1 MTYTTGNPLG
11 STDPRDLYD
20 NAEALDRFVNSTD
33 AAYTNR
39 LSVSKPTLTDLVA
52 DANQALADV
61 QAFIDGDI
69 ALIGAAVYVD
79 EPTGR
84 AAVADGEAFKVQ
96 GSGDI
101 AAYEYRRVNAGSS
114 TLIATYPSSAFV
126 QTQADKL
133 DGLGF
138 VSAANLY
145 NPTLAEDGYV
155 YNYATGTKSAFANC
169 SVSGYIPVTENTTYT
184 ITQLNRETGIYP
196 HVFCWAASGTYL
208 GMDALISGNPVIA
221 GMNVVASNPGG
232 TNGYRRLT
240 FTIPSGSGI
249 AKIAVL
255 LIYPYVAHSTD
266 DFIRIKNNT
275 QMIIGSAPGYFYEYS
290 GIYDSTLVDPL
301 IDAFDYSA
309 QRNLFSGNE
318 AVDGYLISYT
328 TGLNVVYANGMS
340 FGYFPVVANT
350 TYCVTMGDPLGFSA
364 VLWCRDIDGNFL
376 GIDHTVG
383 PNNGMANPPTPIVWT
398 GANQVV
404 FTIPAGSAIA
414 FVGLMAAYSAHT
426 TADFNRVLATI
437 QAEVGSVPTAYQPYS
452 PRGHAVLKTTSLPS
466 QTTEEEAGILT
477 PDWPVHV
484 TKLGND
490 VYIRGAL
497 STSYDIVNKVSLA
510 SNVNLTVNITETRKV
525 SNTIDSVIT
534 AFSSGIAMAVS
545 TDDAAPLYYNGTY
558 IGANHG
564 ANFVILATVTSHGKT
579 VEDVGSTWS
588 DGSAVWTIL
597 KIVDSNSVWLLSAN
611 QSSYPVWSFL
621 TSLWSNTLLHVANA
635 THTDTMTVSASSLTQ
650 LTPALQGQTA
660 TIYLDGKTAMADDGD
675 AAANSV
681 HIVNSYSI
689 CNPASVLAYVQ
700 SQVGSSVQPDL
711 NHNSIATDVRRTVTY
726 AFAAN
731 GSCTITDGVYFT
743 NAVTLGYFGVTQA
756 TALPLGSGETLWQY
770 IPRVSGITNGIKTWQ
785 FQATENISGTFA
797 EIHIAAANFTDAN
810 NPPDRMAQIVKNS
823 GGTKQHG
830 LMLGYSP
837 VRSIGV
843 PATRATLISEACFL
857 SSIRKQYPKAVTV
870 TSQPAGSY
878 YEAIAFRAF
887 WDANANSS
895 ATCCT
900 WYQDGNAIILM
911 ADFHQ
916 IVAFL
921 RLTVP
926 LDWTG
931 RTITVVHKT
940 ATVTVHGNS
949 VVADGIRVSSSATY
963 GELVLVLT

>member
-11 STDPRDLYD
+11 SADPRDLYD

-33 AAYTNR
+33 ATYTNR

-101 AAYEYRRVNAGSS
+101 AAYEYRRVNSGSS
-114 TLIATYPSSAFV
+114 TLIATYPASAFV

-133 DGLGF
+133 VELGF

-145 NPTLAEDGYV
+145 DPTLAEDGYL
-155 YNYATGTKSAFANC
+155 YNYTTGTKSSFATC
-169 SVSGYIPVTENTTYT
+169 AISGHIPVIENTTYT
-184 ITQLNRETGIYP
+184 ITQVFREKGIYP
-196 HVFCWAASGTYL
+196 HVWCWDRQGTYL
-208 GMDALISGNPVIA
+208 GMDALISGNPVIS
-221 GMNVVASNPGG
+221 GMNVVASDAYSS
-232 TNGYRRLT
+232 GYRRLT
-240 FTIPSGSGI
+240 FTVPSGSDI
-249 AKIAVL
+249 AFIAVL
-255 LIYPYVAHSTD
+255 LIYPYASHSTD
-266 DFIRIKNNT
+266 EFNRIKNNT
-275 QMIIGSAPGYFYEYS
+275 QMALGSDPGDFNVYS
-290 GIYDSTLVDPL
+290 GIYDSTYLDPL
-301 IDAFDYSA
+301 IDAFDYTA
-309 QRNLFSGNE
+309 QRNLFSGYDSI
-318 AVDGYLISYT
+318 DGYLINYAS
-328 TGLNVVYANGMS
+328 GKFGAYANGMA
-340 FGYFPVVANT
+340 FGYFKVVANT
-350 TYCVTMGDPLGFSA
+350 TYCVTMGDPLGFTPILYCKDSSK
-364 VLWCRDIDGNFL
+364 NYL
-376 GIDHTVG
+376 GIDHTYG
-383 PNNGMANPPTPIVWT
+383 GTTGMENPPTSIVWT
-398 GANQVV
+398 GGNQVV

-414 FVGLMAAYSAHT
+414 FVGLMAAFSAHT
-426 TADFNRVLATI
+426 TDDFNRVQATI
-437 QAEVGSVPTAYQPYS
+437 QVEVGSTPTAYQPYS

-466 QTTEEEAGILT
+466 QTTEEESGILT

-484 TKLGND
+484 TKIGND
-490 VYIRGAL
+490 VYVRGAL
-497 STSYDIVNKVSLA
+497 STSYDIVNKVSLS
-510 SNVNLTVNITETRKV
+510 SNVNSTVNITETRKV

-534 AFSSGIAMAVS
+534 AFSSGTAMAVS

-597 KIVDSNSVWLLSAN
+597 KIVDSNRVWLLSAN
-611 QSSYPVWSFL
+611 QSSYPAWSFL
-621 TSLWSNTLLHVANA
+621 TSLGSNTLLHVANA

-650 LTPALQGQTA
+650 LTPALQRQTA
-660 TIYLDGKTAMADDGD
+660 TVYLDGKTTMADDGD

-797 EIHIAAANFTDAN
+797 EIHIATANFTDAN

-887 WDANANSS
+887 WDASANSS
-895 ATCCT
+895 ATCCA

-931 RTITVVHKT
+931 RTITVVRKT
-940 ATVTVHGNS
+940 STVTVHGNS

-963 GELVLVLT
+963 GELVLALT